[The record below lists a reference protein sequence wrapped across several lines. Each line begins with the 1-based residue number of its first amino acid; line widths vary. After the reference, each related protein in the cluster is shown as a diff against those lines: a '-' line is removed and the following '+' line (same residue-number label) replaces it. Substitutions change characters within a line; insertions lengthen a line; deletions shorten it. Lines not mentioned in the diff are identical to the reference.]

1 MCAVF
6 FGVSWWYVLVEPGI
20 PSPLTHV
27 LTMSCVGVR
36 SLTYLRVLA
45 PLFPIPF
52 RFYRR
57 ATLVA
62 SQEGSPGVGEGPQDE
77 SKRLLGP
84 AVAAP
89 GTDVG
94 VVEVQLSGPAITVPS
109 AVIVPESGEAAP
121 GR

>member
-1 MCAVF
+1 M
-6 FGVSWWYVLVEPGI
+6 
-20 PSPLTHV
+20 
-27 LTMSCVGVR
+27 R

-45 PLFPIPF
+45 PLFPRPL

-62 SQEGSPGVGEGPQDE
+62 SQEGSPGAGEGPQDE

-89 GTDVG
+89 GSDVG

-109 AVIVPESGEAAP
+109 AIIVPESGEAAS
-121 GR
+121 GC